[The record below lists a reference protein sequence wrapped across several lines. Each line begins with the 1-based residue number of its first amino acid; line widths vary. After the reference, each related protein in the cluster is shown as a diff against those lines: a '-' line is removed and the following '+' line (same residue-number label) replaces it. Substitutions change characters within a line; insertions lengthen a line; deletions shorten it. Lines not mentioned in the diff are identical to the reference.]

1 MSAETRPASPAAPP
15 TGAANAG
22 APRTAPSAVATNI
35 MAVASGKGG
44 VGKTWFS
51 VTLSHTFAYGG
62 EKVLLIDGDLGL
74 ANVDIQLG
82 LTPGHDLASV
92 ISGRA
97 RLDEAISGYAGG
109 SAQRGQGGGFDILA
123 GKSGSGALA
132 TLALPELQRL
142 RDGLL
147 VLSRHYDRLVIDLA
161 AGLDPSVLTLSMMAG
176 SACVVVTDEPTSLT
190 DAYAFIKTLVQR
202 GAKIDM
208 RIVVNQAQGR
218 IDGERTFDTL
228 RRACESFLQVSPT
241 LAGIVR
247 RDPRVKECIR
257 LQTPILARYPTA
269 NAAADVQAIA
279 ARIRDLDRALSP
291 AM

>member
-1 MSAETRPASPAAPP
+1 
-15 TGAANAG
+15 
-22 APRTAPSAVATNI
+22 

-51 VTLSHTFAYGG
+51 VTLSHTFAFGS

-74 ANVDIQLG
+74 ANVDIQIG

-109 SAQRGQGGGFDILA
+109 SAQRGQGGGFDVLA

-132 TLALPELQRL
+132 TLAMPELLRL

-147 VLSRHYDRLVIDLA
+147 VLSRHYDRLIIDLA
-161 AGLDPSVLTLSMMAG
+161 AGLDQSVVMLSMMAG
-176 SACVVVTDEPTSLT
+176 SACIVITDEPTSLT

-202 GAKIDM
+202 GSKIDL
-208 RIVVNQAQGR
+208 RIIVNQAQGR
-218 IDGERTFDTL
+218 IDGERTYDTL

-241 LAGIVR
+241 LAGIIR

-257 LQTPILARYPTA
+257 LQTPILSRYPTS

-279 ARIRDLDRALSP
+279 AKIRELDRAMI
-291 AM
+291 AGA

>member
-1 MSAETRPASPAAPP
+1 MSAEVTPMKTPRQAATIAS
-15 TGAANAG
+15 NL
-22 APRTAPSAVATNI
+22 

-51 VTLSHTFAYGG
+51 ITLAHTFAFGT

-92 ISGRA
+92 VSGRA
-97 RLDEAISGYAGG
+97 RLDEAISAYAGG
-109 SAQRGQGGGFDILA
+109 SSQRGQGGGFDILA

-132 TLALPELQRL
+132 TLAMTELQRL

-147 VLSRHYDRLVIDLA
+147 ILSRHYDRVIIDLA
-161 AGLDPSVLTLSMMAG
+161 AGLDQSVMTLSSMAG
-176 SACVVVTDEPTSLT
+176 SATVIVTDEPTSLT

-202 GAKIDM
+202 GATSEI
-208 RIVVNQAQGR
+208 RIVVNQSQGR
-218 IDGERTFDTL
+218 IDGERTYDTL
-228 RRACESFLQVSPT
+228 RKACESFLQISPS

-257 LQTPILARYPTA
+257 LQTPILARYPTS

-279 ARIRDLDRALSP
+279 ARIRDLDTALSHGR
-291 AM
+291 